1 MTEAKIPSILD
12 SVIMSGVTVVTAAA
26 GKRSGGMSAAWVTQ
40 VSLNPVLLAVAI
52 APQRNTYG
60 LIKSSGVFCVN
71 VLAEG
76 QEDIG
81 KHFGTRSGRNIDKLK
96 GIPHKLGYKNL
107 PVLEGVKAVIMCELI
122 DTHTAGDHEIFIG
135 KIISLE
141 ETTGKKALIFRSKD
155 YF

>member
-12 SVIMSGVTVVTAAA
+12 EVITSGVTVVTAAA
-26 GKRSGGMSAAWVTQ
+26 GKRSGGMSAAWITQ
-40 VSLNPVLLAVAI
+40 VSFNPVLLAVAI

-81 KHFGTRSGRNIDKLK
+81 KHFGTCSGRNTAKLK

-107 PVLEGVKAVIMCELI
+107 PVLDGIRAVIMCEVI

-135 KIISLE
+135 KVVSLE
-141 ETTGKKALIFRSKD
+141 EFGGKKALIFHSKD